1 MSNPIGIMQGRLSP
15 SLGREQQYFPSETW
29 EPEYGLAAE
38 LGFDSIEWLVDLK
51 SFNTN
56 PILDCSGRKL
66 IKNTQSRFNVL
77 NLTVCADIFKE
88 KSLVSG
94 KGQVIESN
102 VEILDKLIIASAD
115 IGAKCLIIPL
125 IENASLNG
133 SHESHTVNDAL
144 KPSLES
150 ASKKGINIAIESDL
164 PAALLKEWISNI
176 NHPSIGI
183 NYDLGNAASY
193 GYSVDQEILTLGS
206 SIYGVHVKDR
216 KIAGPN
222 VPLGQGEVNF
232 ESALKA
238 LRKAAY
244 TGPLVLET
252 FRDRSYMSYAAENMR
267 FLLTQLNKLNRR
279 SRSYD

>member
-1 MSNPIGIMQGRLSP
+1 M
-15 SLGREQQYFPSETW
+15 
-29 EPEYGLAAE
+29 
-38 LGFDSIEWLVDLK
+38 
-51 SFNTN
+51 
-56 PILDCSGRKL
+56 
-66 IKNTQSRFNVL
+66 
-77 NLTVCADIFKE
+77 
-88 KSLVSG
+88 
-94 KGQVIESN
+94 
-102 VEILDKLIIASAD
+102 
-115 IGAKCLIIPL
+115 
-125 IENASLNG
+125 
-133 SHESHTVNDAL
+133 
-144 KPSLES
+144 
-150 ASKKGINIAIESDL
+150 
-164 PAALLKEWISNI
+164 
-176 NHPSIGI
+176 
-183 NYDLGNAASY
+183 GNAASY